1 MVKYS
6 TTSDLSPDEIVD
18 LASKHFAERSLGL
31 AITSR
36 DKNGICLDGA
46 DGHVSLTACR
56 LGRRTKLEIETIR
69 FEDSVKNFLKS
80 L

>member
-31 AITSR
+31 AVKSKGK
-36 DKNGICLDGA
+36 DGLCLDGS
-46 DGHVSLTACR
+46 GGNITLTACR
-56 LGRRTKLEIETIR
+56 FGRRTKLEIETDR

>member
-1 MVKYS
+1 MAKYS
-6 TTSDLSPDEIVD
+6 AITDLPPDEIVD

-31 AITSR
+31 AVTS
-36 DKNGICLDGA
+36 KGKGGICLDGS
-46 DGHVSLTACR
+46 GGNITLTACR
-56 LGRRTKLEIETIR
+56 LGRRTQLQIETDR